1 MRLFCAQSRDEIYSG
16 LCPAICYLKSRIKA
30 WDCGKQCLSSVIWH
44 VSSEGAQQELIC
56 VTAERDRLKREKEE
70 EVASL
75 NGKLHTMEK
84 SYEAILQDA
93 LDALATKIE
102 VARTKW
108 DSESQLV
115 EQRTQQV
122 LLEFGQ
128 GLQPTISR

>member
-1 MRLFCAQSRDEIYSG
+1 MS
-16 LCPAICYLKSRIKA
+16 
-30 WDCGKQCLSSVIWH
+30 
-44 VSSEGAQQELIC
+44 
-56 VTAERDRLKREKEE
+56 
-70 EVASL
+70 
-75 NGKLHTMEK
+75 TMK
-84 SYEAILQDA
+84 DA

-122 LLEFGQ
+122 LLEFGR